1 MAIHSSTLAWKIP
14 WMEEPDRLQSMGSQ
28 RVKHDWAT
36 SLFTR
41 WRGGCDRGLG
51 AFTSVCLQ
59 KTSATTLIRVLSVIF
74 WYSNNIF
81 WLLHLEKVQ
90 SLQNWISLYVRES
103 SLNIQQ
109 TSALRLNL
117 TGRIWSISSASW
129 SPKEQIKCKS
139 NWNLT
144 SKFTW

>member
-1 MAIHSSTLAWKIP
+1 MTAQAVKRLPEMWEIWVRFLGWEDPGEGNGNASSTLAWEIP
-14 WMEEPDRLQSMGSQ
+14 WTEEPDGLQFTGSQ
-28 RVKHDWAT
+28 RVEHDWVT
-36 SLFTR
+36 SLFTQ

-117 TGRIWSISSASW
+117 IGRI
-129 SPKEQIKCKS
+129 
-139 NWNLT
+139 
-144 SKFTW
+144 